1 MEIVKYLREFFF
13 TNFWHWLGLFFII
26 LAIFE
31 GGLIRNIKVTDNS
44 VNKEKENEK

>member
-1 MEIVKYLREFFF
+1 MEIVKYICEFFF
-13 TNFWHWLGLFFII
+13 CNFWHWLGLFFIV

-44 VNKEKENEK
+44 VGKEKKKD